1 MHGIKMETKIKW
13 IQYGNRAY
21 GKQTEKRWLYF
32 CMWCLSCVVDQKDL
46 PK

>member
-21 GKQTEKRWLYF
+21 GKQTEKRW
-32 CMWCLSCVVDQKDL
+32 